1 MGTTQ
6 KKGSRKWR
14 PLPFKVYRNIAS
26 NLSGNML
33 RPKLLLLDLD
43 GTVYRG
49 EVPVPGAAE
58 AIRDARAA
66 GLRILFVT
74 NRANRSPGVVARQL
88 RSLRIECRKADVITS
103 AAATAS
109 YCAAHGGRRCHIVGE
124 RGVREAFAAQGLLS
138 VDDGPADWVVV
149 SLDRRF
155 TYSKLAKA
163 SAFILGGARFVI
175 TNSDQRIT
183 IGDDILPEAGAIAA
197 SIQAVTGVEPVVIGK
212 PSPTL
217 FLEALRMAG
226 CAPAEA
232 LAVGDYLGTDIA
244 AAKAAGIPSCL
255 MLTGVST
262 RADVERSTL
271 RPDIVCEGWRDFRN
285 ALHLLTQV

>member
-1 MGTTQ
+1 M
-6 KKGSRKWR
+6 
-14 PLPFKVYRNIAS
+14 PC
-26 NLSGNML
+26 
-33 RPKLLLLDLD
+33 PKLLLLDLD

-49 EVPVPGAAE
+49 EVPVPGASE
-58 AIRDARAA
+58 AIRAVRSS
-66 GLRILFVT
+66 GLRVLFVT

-88 RSLRIECRKADVITS
+88 RSLGIECRKAEVITS

-109 YCAAHGGRRCHIVGE
+109 YCAKHGGRRCHIVGE
-124 RGVREAFAAQGLLS
+124 RGVRDAFAARGLLS
-138 VDDGPADWVVV
+138 VDDGPVDWVVV
-149 SLDRRF
+149 SLDRKF
-155 TYSKLAKA
+155 TYAKLAKA

-217 FLEALRMAG
+217 FQEALRMAG
-226 CAPAEA
+226 CVPEEA

-244 AAKAAGIPSCL
+244 AAKAADIPSCL

-262 RADVERSTL
+262 RQDVERSTL
-271 RPDIVCEGWRDFRN
+271 CPDIVCEDWGELRGR
-285 ALHLLTQV
+285 LLQGHN